1 MLGVQWAPKQPVSM
15 EAENKEL
22 RNGHIMHHGV
32 EGETERFPKVSD
44 HIEKS
49 FIVLE
54 SLEGGEIVIAV

>member
-1 MLGVQWAPKQPVSM
+1 MG
-15 EAENKEL
+15 AENKEL

-32 EGETERFPKVSD
+32 EGETEGFPKVSD

-54 SLEGGEIVIAV
+54 SLEGEKIVIAV